1 MDINIK
7 SPNVTIWGTTGSGK
21 TMLIR
26 AFAKEITWYDEHDPD
41 FSYSLFDSEGRTLS
55 PYFDQHFAEA
65 TSYAEDHVWN
75 FERMGKKL
83 NSRPHQISAHSHQ
96 LIVHDNPGSKLINA
110 LIDPEDEQPTLSALR
125 YSDSLIILLDPTN
138 IKDSPVST
146 ATEAQLSKADYTKL
160 MQALTE
166 TALGTNHR
174 QINVALCISKS
185 DLLKIVLP
193 VEELIKVI
201 FGDGI
206 LRTFQHPRINSR
218 YFRVSSVGKVRVLGG
233 KIVPNISDDMVQIRD
248 YSAWNP
254 VNVVSPF
261 FWLFETA
268 EREKIK
274 TSSKLRFFGDRLN
287 YYIPYPPPRRA

>member
-7 SPNVTIWGTTGSGK
+7 TPKIAIWGTTGSGK

-41 FSYSLFDSEGRTLS
+41 FSYSLFDHEGRVLS

-65 TSYAEDHVWN
+65 TSSAEDHVWK
-75 FERMGKKL
+75 FERMGKKM
-83 NSRPHQISAHSHQ
+83 NSRSHQISSWSHQ
-96 LIVHDNPGSKLINA
+96 LIVHDNPGSNLINA
-110 LIDPEDEQPTLSALR
+110 LIDPEDEQLTLSTLR

-138 IKDSPVST
+138 IKGSPVSI
-146 ATEAQLSKADYTKL
+146 EAQLSKTDYAKL
-160 MQALTE
+160 MRALTE
-166 TALGTNHR
+166 TALDTNHR

-185 DLLKIVLP
+185 DLLKIALP

-201 FGDGI
+201 FGEDI
-206 LRTFQHPRINSR
+206 LRIFQHPRINSR

-261 FWLFETA
+261 FWLFETN

-274 TSSKLRFFGDRLN
+274 TSSKLSLFGDRRN
-287 YYIPYPPPRRA
+287 YYIPYPPPRGA